1 MNAHVNTNVITVPAT
16 TAQVNRLA
24 KLGYPNFAGTKE
36 EASALITRAEHD
48 RAMQEPS
55 AKSLTLLHETATL
68 YGLAP
73 RPLPHA
79 RQREVSSQIAMLIAL
94 GKFDKG
100 FITAEQLA
108 EEVRTRFCFRPAQ
121 Q

>member
-1 MNAHVNTNVITVPAT
+1 MNAPLNPNVFSVPAT
-16 TAQVNRLA
+16 AAQVTRLA
-24 KLGYPNFAGTKE
+24 KLGYVGFDGTKQ
-36 EASALITRAEHD
+36 EASALISRAEHD

-55 AKSLTLLHETATL
+55 AKSLTLLQESAKL

-79 RQREVSSQIAMLIAL
+79 KQREVSSQIAMMIAL

-100 FITAEQLA
+100 LITAQQLA
-108 EEVRTRFCFRPAQ
+108 EEIRTRFCFRPAQ